1 MTNGFFLLL
10 HTEQH
15 AMASVQGDGY
25 TGASAVLNIWQPK
38 LDYCYEFSAAKILLS
53 SQKSGDIIET
63 GWQVYQHL
71 YGDGRPRLF
80 IHWTADPE
88 RQNGCYDLKCSGFV
102 QTHNKV
108 VLGGSVTPA
117 SIYDGKQYGLKL
129 TIWKDPNNGNWWLEL
144 ESGIHIGYWP
154 ASLFTEL
161 KGEAYFAEFGGE
173 VFNLKPSGAHT
184 STEMGSGHFVS
195 GRGFGRAA
203 FIKKMKVAVTEQNV
217 YIDLPDPDFSSD
229 HPNCYNVKGGFIKDW
244 GSYLYYGGPGYNKN
258 CP

>member
-1 MTNGFFLLL
+1 M
-10 HTEQH
+10 
-15 AMASVQGDGY
+15 
-25 TGASAVLNIWQPK
+25 
-38 LDYCYEFSAAKILLS
+38 
-53 SQKSGDIIET
+53 
-63 GWQVYQHL
+63 
-71 YGDGRPRLF
+71 
-80 IHWTADPE
+80 
-88 RQNGCYDLKCSGFV
+88 
-102 QTHNKV
+102 
-108 VLGGSVTPA
+108 
-117 SIYDGKQYGLKL
+117 
-129 TIWKDPNNGNWWLEL
+129 
-144 ESGIHIGYWP
+144 
-154 ASLFTEL
+154 FTEL

-184 STEMGSGHFVS
+184 STEMGSGHFVI